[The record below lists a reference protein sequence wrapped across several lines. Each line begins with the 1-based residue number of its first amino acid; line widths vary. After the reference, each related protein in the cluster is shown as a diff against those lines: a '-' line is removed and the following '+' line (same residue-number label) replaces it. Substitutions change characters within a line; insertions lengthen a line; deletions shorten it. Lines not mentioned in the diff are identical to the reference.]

1 MQFIKTFKQ
10 SVFGINQTNFVEQA
24 LALFRFQAAHNP
36 IYARY
41 LAHLGVDAQRVARL
55 EQVPFLPIEFFKH
68 HRVLANPAPPTH
80 VFASSGTTGAQAS
93 QHYVC
98 DLAFYEQVAA
108 HIFGQFYGPLD
119 QYHVLALL
127 PSYLERNNSSLV
139 FMVDHFMRHS
149 AQPSGFY
156 LHNTAELAQQLAQ
169 LRGSSRKILLIGV
182 TFALLDYAEQH
193 PGGLPTN
200 TVVMETGGMKGR
212 RRELVRDEVHQ
223 LLRQALGVAQVHSEY
238 GMTEL
243 FSQCYARAGGEFAAP
258 PWARV
263 LLRDLNDPFDLG
275 GARRDGGLNII
286 DLANVDSCAFI
297 ETQDIGAR
305 GQAEGTFRV
314 LGRCDNTDLR
324 GCNLLLANGQ

>member
-1 MQFIKTFKQ
+1 MQFIKSFKQ
-10 SVFGINQTNFVEQA
+10 SIFQVTEANFAEHA
-24 LALFRFQAAHNP
+24 LALFRFQAEHNP
-36 IYARY
+36 VYAQY
-41 LAHLGVDAQRVARL
+41 LAHLGVAPGQVATL

-80 VFASSGTTGAQAS
+80 VFASSGTTGAAPS

-98 DLAFYEQVAA
+98 DLPFYEQVSAN
-108 HIFGQFYGPLD
+108 IFNQFYGPLD

-156 LHNTAELAQQLAQ
+156 LHNTAELAQQLAR
-169 LRGSSRKILLIGV
+169 LRHSSRKILLIGV
-182 TFALLDYAEQH
+182 TFALLDFAEQY
-193 PGGLPTN
+193 PGRLPAN
-200 TVVMETGGMKGR
+200 AIVMETGGMKGR

-223 LLRQALGVAQVHSEY
+223 LLGQAFGVAQVHSEY

-243 FSQCYARAGGEFAAP
+243 FSQCYAHAGGEFAAP

-263 LLRDLNDPFDLG
+263 LLRDLNDPFDLAG
-275 GARRDGGLNII
+275 YRRDGGLNIV

-305 GQAEGTFRV
+305 GQAPGSFRV
-314 LGRCDNTDLR
+314 LGRSDNADLR
-324 GCNLLLANGQ
+324 GCNLLLANG